1 MKNCAGIIAG
11 LGNPGL
17 RYAFTRH
24 NFGFMAADR
33 LLAVLGEKRPC
44 PEVPAGGDC
53 QAFACPLAGQSSPHW
68 LVVKPLTFMNLSG
81 VAVGRL
87 CRRFGVEPG
96 RLLVLHDEMDLPL
109 GRMKLKLGG
118 GDAGHNGIASIAA
131 ELGSRDF
138 YRLRLGVG
146 RPTGPGDPADY
157 VLSDFTPAEAALLA
171 PVLDAATSGMRTFAR
186 RGPALAAQQVNVF
199 DARPEDN
206 GHEGMD

>member
-11 LGNPGL
+11 LGNPGP

-44 PEVPAGGDC
+44 PPVAAGADC
-53 QAFACPLAGQSSPHW
+53 LAYDCPLAGQASPHW
-68 LVVKPLTFMNLSG
+68 LVVKPQTFMNLSG
-81 VAVGRL
+81 VAVARL
-87 CRRFGVEPG
+87 CRKFGVEPG

-131 ELGSRDF
+131 ELGTRDF
-138 YRLRLGVG
+138 HRLRLGVG
-146 RPTGPGDPADY
+146 RLAGPGDPADY
-157 VLSDFTPAEAALLA
+157 VLSDFAPDETALLQ
-171 PVLDAATSGMRTFAR
+171 PVLDAAVSGMRTFAR
-186 RGPALAAQQVNVF
+186 RGPALAAQQVNIF
-199 DARPEDN
+199 DARPEDIQP
-206 GHEGMD
+206 